1 MKYTITKL
9 KNGCWEYENKKG
21 IKTQHSLRSDA
32 EKMAMAQEHFHGTE
46 DKPMTTHNTE
56 IEEWNTFVEH
66 VREYGAFPDGLAD
79 YCKDHLHHQLQK
91 ARQDWLRE
99 EIVRLGK
106 IKEETATT
114 NKPFELAEYVGKM
127 MFIDELIQRY
137 QKELNQ
143 DNKLTLNEKV

>member
-9 KNGCWEYENKKG
+9 KNGCWEYENEKG

-32 EKMAMAQEHFHGTE
+32 EKMAMTQEHFHGTE

-56 IEEWNTFVEH
+56 IKELEELINNI
-66 VREYGAFPDGLAD
+66 RRYPDTD
-79 YCKDHLHHQLQK
+79 SVHIHQYFHHQLQK
-91 ARQDWLRE
+91 ARQDWLGD

-106 IKEETATT
+106 IKEETVTT
-114 NKPFELAEYVGKM
+114 NKPFELAEYVGKI

-137 QKELNQ
+137 QEELNQ
-143 DNKLTLNEKV
+143 DNKLTLNENV